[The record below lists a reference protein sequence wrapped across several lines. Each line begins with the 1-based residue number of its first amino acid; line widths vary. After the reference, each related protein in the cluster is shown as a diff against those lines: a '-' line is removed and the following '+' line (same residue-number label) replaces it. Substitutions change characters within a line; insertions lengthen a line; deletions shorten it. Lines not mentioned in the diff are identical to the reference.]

1 MTFLVGDG
9 ANTNRSTTYTI
20 VNDTALESD
29 ETITMNGTL
38 QNALGQF
45 LPGGDTAVITIL
57 DDEGRYYM

>member
-29 ETITMNGTL
+29 ETITMNGTS

-45 LPGGDTAVITIL
+45 QASGDTAVITIL
-57 DDEGRYYM
+57 DDDGRYYM